1 MMHPLLPVTYFACQS
16 MVTMVHFFRKKI
28 KEDTKCYIR
37 VKDRCVNINTSIRR
51 LTNLFIILFIA
62 LSGGLVYWQ
71 VVVAQQV
78 TSNTYSAY
86 ARRCASDN
94 APKRGSIFDRNGVL
108 LAYSKPSNNP
118 RLCGYQRFY
127 TQDAQSLSNVI
138 GYYISPLYGS
148 TGIEQQYNAYLN
160 GQVGSTGLNNTINQ
174 ILHLPPVG
182 DDIYLY

>member
-71 VVVAQQV
+71 AMVPQQRHPH
-78 TSNTYSAY
+78 TDRTDAG
-86 ARRCASDN
+86 RGASHND
-94 APKRGSIFDRNGVL
+94 P
-108 LAYSKPSNNP
+108 NP
-118 RLCGYQRFY
+118 GR
-127 TQDAQSLSNVI
+127 I
-138 GYYISPLYGS
+138 
-148 TGIEQQYNAYLN
+148 
-160 GQVGSTGLNNTINQ
+160 
-174 ILHLPPVG
+174 
-182 DDIYLY
+182 

>member
-37 VKDRCVNINTSIRR
+37 VEDRYVNINTSIRR

-71 VVVAQQV
+71 VVVAQSV
-78 TSNTYSAY
+78 
-86 ARRCASDN
+86 
-94 APKRGSIFDRNGVL
+94 
-108 LAYSKPSNNP
+108 PSTNP
-118 RLCGYQRFY
+118 NLCGYQRVY
-127 TQDAQSLSNVI
+127 TQAAQSLANVI

-148 TGIEQQYNAYLN
+148 TGIEQQYNA
-160 GQVGSTGLNNTINQ
+160 
-174 ILHLPPVG
+174 
-182 DDIYLY
+182 